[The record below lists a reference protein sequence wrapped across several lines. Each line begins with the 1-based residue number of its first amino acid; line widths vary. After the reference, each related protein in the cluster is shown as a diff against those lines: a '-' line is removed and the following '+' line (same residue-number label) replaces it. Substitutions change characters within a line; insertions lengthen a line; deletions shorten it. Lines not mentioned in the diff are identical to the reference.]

1 MLALAASAHGL
12 CPACLLSTALA
23 APMSED
29 PDAGSGPA
37 GDDGLASVP
46 YQIVTLLDRDARSVT
61 YLAHP
66 LGTSRHVALRITAPR
81 DDVADVVSRFR
92 QWRGALAHERHPG
105 LSRLL
110 DVGPAGD
117 GSLYLASDY
126 IAGASLTTL
135 LQRGALAEHERSTI
149 GSQLVEVV
157 ESAHARGLAH
167 LDLSAARVKVASA
180 SCNDS
185 RIRRAAG
192 ARRRRPRAGSRRRC
206 ARSALARAGAPA
218 SGTDL
223 RVSGRDPSR
232 ADGAR
237 SEERLGTAPTM
248 TSIVRK

>member
-66 LGTSRHVALRITAPR
+66 LGPSRHVALRITAPR

-167 LDLSAARVKVASA
+167 MDLSAARVKVATA
-180 SCNDS
+180 D
-185 RIRRAAG
+185 RLRATILG
-192 ARRRRPRAGSRRRC
+192 FGVRLVLDGVGPEPARDVA
-206 ARSALARAGAPA
+206 ALARLLLELGLQLPEPTYA
-218 SGTDL
+218 SAAEIRLALTAHARKSD
-223 RVSGRDPSR
+223 SGRPPR
-232 ADGAR
+232 
-237 SEERLGTAPTM
+237 
-248 TSIVRK
+248 